1 MARFLVVDDSAR
13 DRRIAGGL
21 LEKHD
26 DWIVYYA
33 KDGEEALPAI
43 EEHLPDMVVT
53 DLQMPRM
60 NGLELVSRVRE
71 EFPLI
76 PVILMT
82 AQGSETIAV
91 EALERGAASYVPKR
105 ELAQDLVET
114 IERVLSLASEHR
126 GSQRLLQRLT
136 CERFILENDAELIS
150 NLVRHVRQAV
160 VDRFLFDATGSYQ
173 VATALDE
180 ALTNAYFHGNLEV
193 DSALKERDDNAFRDL
208 AEKRR
213 HLPPYI
219 HRRIHVETHYARER
233 VSFVV
238 RDEGPGFDPR
248 SVPDPTVGD
257 NLDRASGRGLLLMRT
272 FMDEMTF
279 NETGNEVTLVK
290 RTSPPETS
298 D

>member
-26 DWIVYYA
+26 DWTVYYA
-33 KDGEEALPAI
+33 KDGEEALSAI

-53 DLQMPRM
+53 DLQMPCM
-60 NGLELVSRVRE
+60 DGLELVSRVRE

-105 ELAQDLVET
+105 DLGNELVET
-114 IERVLSLASEHR
+114 IERVLSLASEQR

-136 CERFILENDAELIS
+136 GERFIIENDAELIS

-208 AEKRR
+208 AEERR
-213 HLPPYI
+213 QIPPYCN
-219 HRRIHVETHYARER
+219 RRIHVETHYSRER

-238 RDEGPGFDPR
+238 RDEGPGFDPHG
-248 SVPDPTVGD
+248 VPDPTISD

-272 FMDEMTF
+272 FMDELSF
-279 NETGNEVTLVK
+279 NDTGNEVTLVK
-290 RTSPPETS
+290 RTSPPEAS
-298 D
+298 E